1 MRKFAGLEEFEQ
13 FKSEALRNV
22 TSKQK
27 QKLMKSFNPTNVMRE
42 KWLASVKGKL
52 VTVNLTPD

>member
-52 VTVNLTPD
+52 